1 MHRVDTK
8 TNGSRRK
15 VCTEL
20 LSFIRIFLFFS
31 SLNIFVFRVV
41 LDRTFSPLEAAWDS
55 VSDRSS
61 HQTIS
66 EELIEEI
73 RTNWRHFRPSSPA
86 EQEIESNCNEP
97 SSNTVGSVDNRTDS
111 ISDHYQNFDSQTIDS
126 LFFDAG
132 LDGFRVPPTECS
144 PPCVTNS
151 NFNVIGDSTTPSVG
165 KLDLDWWN
173 YFDAVEP
180 EDPTSDTSPQELNGK
195 KSCSSLHMNGVVS
208 PSTATDSPFW
218 KIPKSAALPN
228 NDW

>member
-1 MHRVDTK
+1 
-8 TNGSRRK
+8 
-15 VCTEL
+15 
-20 LSFIRIFLFFS
+20 
-31 SLNIFVFRVV
+31 
-41 LDRTFSPLEAAWDS
+41 
-55 VSDRSS
+55 
-61 HQTIS
+61 
-66 EELIEEI
+66 
-73 RTNWRHFRPSSPA
+73 
-86 EQEIESNCNEP
+86 
-97 SSNTVGSVDNRTDS
+97 
-111 ISDHYQNFDSQTIDS
+111 

-165 KLDLDWWN
+165 KMDLDWWN

-195 KSCSSLHMNGVVS
+195 KSYSSLHMNGVVS